1 MNVNLIIMMLIYY
14 YMTCMC
20 YRYYLLW
27 SKILVM
33 TTCNSL
39 TILTLHCTD
48 DDDDD
53 YDHDDDDDDYDVDY
67 FQNKC

>member
-1 MNVNLIIMMLIYY
+1 
-14 YMTCMC
+14 MTCMC

-33 TTCNSL
+33 TTSNSL
-39 TILTLHCTD
+39 TILTLHCTLHCTDDD

-53 YDHDDDDDDYDVDY
+53 YDHDDDYDVDY
-67 FQNKC
+67 VQNKC

>member
-1 MNVNLIIMMLIYY
+1 
-14 YMTCMC
+14 
-20 YRYYLLW
+20 
-27 SKILVM
+27 M

-53 YDHDDDDDDYDVDY
+53 DDDYDHDDDYDVDY
-67 FQNKC
+67 VENKC